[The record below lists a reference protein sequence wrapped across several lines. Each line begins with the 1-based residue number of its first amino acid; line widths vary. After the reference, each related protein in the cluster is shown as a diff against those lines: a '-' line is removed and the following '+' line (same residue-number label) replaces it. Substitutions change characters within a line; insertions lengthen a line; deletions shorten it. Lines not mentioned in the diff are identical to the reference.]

1 MATSPSS
8 TMHQSLTKRLR
19 SEFSS
24 DEVKDL
30 ATTIASLQTAGI
42 KVDDVF
48 PIGLVVRPDGVS
60 VRGHV
65 SAADLLKV
73 SQLIPNIGGIRDI
86 RVFPRGII
94 NPDLFRVHVNM
105 GR

>member
-1 MATSPSS
+1 MVTSASS
-8 TMHQSLTKRLR
+8 TMHKSLTKRLR

-24 DEVKDL
+24 DEVKAL

-48 PIGLVVRPDGVS
+48 PIGIVIKPDGVS
-60 VRGHV
+60 IRGHV
-65 SAADLLKV
+65 SAVDLTKL
-73 SQLIPNIGGIRDI
+73 SELIPNIEAIRDI

-94 NPDLFRVHVNM
+94 APDMFRVHVNL